1 MRIERQT
8 STPPS
13 RNGKSMKHAHI
24 AFIGGGNMAT
34 SLIGG
39 LIADGYEAQRLIV
52 SDPDRAKTA
61 TLAARFAVQ
70 VADSNVAAVT
80 GADTLVLCVKPQV
93 AEAVCRELAGQLG
106 SRVKLVISI
115 MAGVR
120 EASITAWLGAS
131 LPIVRAMP
139 NTPAMLQA
147 GAIGLHASS
156 AVDTTQ
162 RNQAETILRAV
173 GMVRWVADEDL
184 IDAVT
189 AISGSGPAYFFLL
202 METLEQAAVDLG
214 LSAEDAR
221 LLTIQTAL
229 GAARMAIEGGDP
241 PAALRARV
249 TSPGGT
255 TEAALKIF
263 ADGGFADLVAQAA
276 AAARQR
282 AIALSDQLTG

>member
-1 MRIERQT
+1 
-8 STPPS
+8 
-13 RNGKSMKHAHI
+13 MKQAQI

-34 SLIGG
+34 SLIAG
-39 LIADGYEAQRLIV
+39 LIADGYEPRRLIV
-52 SDPDRAKTA
+52 SDPDRAKVDALT
-61 TLAARFAVQ
+61 ARFGVRTT
-70 VADSNVAAVT
+70 DSNAAAIAE
-80 GADTLVLCVKPQV
+80 ADTLVLCVKPQI
-93 AEAVCRELAGQLG
+93 APAVCRGLASELG
-106 SRVKLVISI
+106 SRLSLVVSV

-120 EASITAWLGAS
+120 EATITSWLGTD

-147 GAIGLHASS
+147 GAIGLHASPQ
-156 AVDTTQ
+156 ANATQ

-202 METLEQAAVDLG
+202 METLEEAAVALG
-214 LSAEDAR
+214 LPGEDAR

-241 PAALRARV
+241 PATLRERV

-255 TEAALKIF
+255 TEAALKVF
-263 ADGGFADLVAQAA
+263 ADGGLGDLVARAA
-276 AAARQR
+276 AAARAR
-282 AIALSDQLTG
+282 AAKLSDQLTEQS